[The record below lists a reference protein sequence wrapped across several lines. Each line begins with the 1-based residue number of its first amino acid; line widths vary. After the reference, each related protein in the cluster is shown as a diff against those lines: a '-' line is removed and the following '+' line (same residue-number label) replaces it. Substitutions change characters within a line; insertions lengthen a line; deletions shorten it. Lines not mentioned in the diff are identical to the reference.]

1 MTVRCACKNCR
12 GSIAFDAADF
22 AEQNRTT
29 TQIVGQ
35 NVRCPHCGY
44 ATAITM
50 SLEKWSKLSSE
61 KSITAGPAIIVLLML
76 LISLVP
82 AIIVFTLIKSGST
95 IKQIVTGGAGAPGL
109 VATAIAGTIAL
120 IMAFMWLI
128 FPWLAWLLLSKIHAD
143 LMRIEQNTRN
153 HS

>member
-22 AEQNRTT
+22 AEQNRTS

-61 KSITAGPAIIVLLML
+61 KSLGAGPAIIVLLML

-82 AIIVFTLIKSGST
+82 AIIVFSLVRSGST

-109 VATAIAGTIAL
+109 VAMAIAGTIAL

-143 LMRIEQNTRN
+143 LVKIEQNTRN